1 MKELEISAKTVE
13 AALEDAQKKWG
24 LSSNE
29 FDYEVL
35 DPGSK
40 GFLKIGS
47 RDAVIKVS
55 MKTDFF
61 ARKVCDY
68 IKKILSYSND
78 MDQGFKLNHTIR
90 NGKIFINLF
99 GDELGRIIGK
109 HGKTISALQHIAN
122 IYVNRIT
129 DIKVVVYLEVGDYK
143 DRRKEIIE
151 KIALQNA
158 KKVRQNKVR
167 IQLDPMFSFERRIV
181 HEAIKKVS
189 GVKSYSK
196 GLDPYRYVV
205 IEPQRQYST
214 KDRSTRKTSRR
225 QNNENR

>member
-1 MKELEISAKTVE
+1 MKELEISGKTVE
-13 AALEDAQKKWG
+13 IAIEEAQKKWD
-24 LSSNE
+24 LDMNE
-29 FDYEVL
+29 FDYEVV

-40 GFLKIGS
+40 GFLKFGS

-78 MDQGFKLNHTIR
+78 MDQGFKLNHTIK

-129 DIKVVVYLEVGDYK
+129 DIKAVVFLEVGDYK

-158 KKVRQNKVR
+158 KKVKQNKVK

-181 HEAIKKVS
+181 HETIKKVS

-205 IEPQRQYST
+205 IEPQRQYSQ
-214 KDRSTRKTSRR
+214 KNHNYVKNDRGKI
-225 QNNENR
+225 NENR